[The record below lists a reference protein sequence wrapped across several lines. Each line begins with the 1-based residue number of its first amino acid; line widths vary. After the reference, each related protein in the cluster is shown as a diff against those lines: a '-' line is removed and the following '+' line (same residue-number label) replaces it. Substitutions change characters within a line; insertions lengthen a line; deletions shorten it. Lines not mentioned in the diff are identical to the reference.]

1 MAEELKPDAEVNDGG
16 VTIADTVVAKVAHNA
31 CREIDGVHGLGGA
44 TSRALSSLRGGES
57 KTQGVSVDVHEDTI
71 DIDLTVVVTHGVNIP
86 QVAETCRAKV
96 KEQVESIT
104 GMSVRAVN
112 VVVSDIYFPEDTPGS
127 ADDKA

>member
-1 MAEELKPDAEVNDGG
+1 MADESKPAVDVNDGG

-44 TSRALSSLRGGES
+44 TSRALSSLRHGES
-57 KTQGVSVDVHEDTI
+57 KTQGVSVDLHEDTI
-71 DIDLTVVVTHGVNIP
+71 DIDITLVVTHGVNIP
-86 QVAETCRAKV
+86 QVAEACRTKV
-96 KEQVESIT
+96 KEQIESTT

-112 VVVSDIYFPEDTPGS
+112 VVVSDIYFPEDSPGS